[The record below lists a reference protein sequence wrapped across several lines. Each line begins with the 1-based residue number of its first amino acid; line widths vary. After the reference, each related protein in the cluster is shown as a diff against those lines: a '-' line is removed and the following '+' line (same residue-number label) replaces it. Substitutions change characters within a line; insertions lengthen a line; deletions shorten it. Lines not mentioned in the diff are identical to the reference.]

1 MISIRRAG
9 DRGRTR
15 FEWLES
21 WHTFAF
27 GRGFPT
33 GDGPDIRGFRGLRV
47 INDDVI
53 APASGFGTHPHDNME
68 IVSYIA
74 EGELMHRDSMGTE
87 EVIGEGEFQLTSA
100 GSGITHS
107 EHNPSKERRARLIQV
122 WIHPAQRNTEPRYAL
137 LGGGFGKSAQGR
149 LRLAA
154 SPDGAEGSMVIG
166 ADARIWVGRLG
177 VGQSD
182 AVAIGPGRHAFVQVV
197 RGRAEVLGEQL
208 GEGDGA
214 AISGEGRVV
223 VGASSDIE
231 VLVFD
236 LS

>member
-1 MISIRRAG
+1 MISIRRAS

-15 FEWLES
+15 FGWLDS

-47 INDDVI
+47 INDDVV
-53 APASGFGTHPHDNME
+53 APASGFDTHPHDNME
-68 IVSYIA
+68 IVSYVTD
-74 EGELMHRDSMGTE
+74 GELLHRDSMGTA

-107 EHNPSKERRARLIQV
+107 EHNPSKDKPTRLIQI
-122 WIHPAQRNTEPRYAL
+122 WIHPARRDTKPRYAL
-137 LGGGFGKSAQGR
+137 LGEGFGKAAAGR

-154 SPDGAEGSMVIG
+154 SPDGADGSMTIG

-177 VGQSD
+177 QGQSD
-182 AVAIGPGRHAFVQVV
+182 AVGVGADRHAFVQVV
-197 RGRAEVLGEQL
+197 SGKVVAAGATLET
-208 GEGDGA
+208 GDGA
-214 AISGEGRVV
+214 AISGVDRVEI
-223 VGASSDIE
+223 AAEADAE

-236 LS
+236 LA

>member
-1 MISIRRAG
+1 MVSIRRASE
-9 DRGRTR
+9 RGRTR
-15 FEWLES
+15 FDWLDS

-74 EGELMHRDSMGTE
+74 EGELLHKDSMGTA

-100 GSGITHS
+100 GSGVTHS
-107 EHNPSKERRARLIQV
+107 EHNPSKERPTRLIQI
-122 WIHPAQRNTEPRYAL
+122 WIHPAKRNTEPRYAL
-137 LGGGFGKSAQGR
+137 LGDGFGKKAGGG

-154 SPDGAEGSMVIG
+154 SPEGTEGSMRIG
-166 ADARIWVGRLG
+166 ADARIYVGRLG
-177 VGQSD
+177 DRETVS
-182 AVAIGPGRHAFVQVV
+182 ASIGEGRHAFVQVV
-197 RGRAEVLGEQL
+197 RGSVVAAGKMLDA
-208 GEGDGA
+208 GDGA
-214 AISGEGRVV
+214 AISGVEFVEIVADGE
-223 VGASSDIE
+223 AE

-236 LS
+236 LA

>member
-1 MISIRRAG
+1 MISIRRAE
-9 DRGRTR
+9 DRGRSR
-15 FEWLES
+15 FEWLDS

-33 GDGPDIRGFRGLRV
+33 GGGPDIRGFRGLRV

-68 IVSYIA
+68 IVSYVT
-74 EGELMHRDSMGTE
+74 EGELLHRDSMGTE
-87 EVIGEGEFQLTSA
+87 EVIREGGFQLTSA

-107 EHNPSKERRARLIQV
+107 EHNPSKENPTRLIQI
-122 WIHPAQRNTEPRYAL
+122 WIHPARRNTTPRYAQ
-137 LGGGFGKSAQGR
+137 LGEGFGTSAQGG
-149 LRLAA
+149 LRLAV

-177 VGQSD
+177 AGESD
-182 AVAIGPGRHAFVQVV
+182 TLALAQGRHAFVQVV
-197 RGRAEVLGEQL
+197 RGQAEVLGERL

-214 AISGEGRVV
+214 AISGEERVAI
-223 VGASSDIE
+223 ASNSDTEI
-231 VLVFD
+231 LVFD

>member
-1 MISIRRAG
+1 MISIRRAE
-9 DRGRTR
+9 DRGRSR
-15 FEWLES
+15 FAWLDS

-53 APASGFGTHPHDNME
+53 SPSSGFGTHPHDNME

-74 EGELMHRDSMGTE
+74 EGELLHRDSMGTE
-87 EVIGEGEFQLTSA
+87 EVIREGEFQLTSA

-107 EHNPSKERRARLIQV
+107 EHNPSKDRATRLIQI
-122 WIHPAQRNTEPRYAL
+122 WIHPTKRNATPRYAL
-137 LGGGFGKSAQGR
+137 LGEGFGKSAQGR

-154 SPDGAEGSMVIG
+154 SPDGAESSMTIG

-177 VGQSD
+177 TGQSD
-182 AVAIGPGRHAFVQVV
+182 ALDLGSDRHAFVQVV
-197 RGRAEVLGEQL
+197 RGSVSVAGEDLAQ
-208 GEGDGA
+208 GDGA
-214 AISGEGRVV
+214 AISGQDRLEIRSNQD
-223 VGASSDIE
+223 AE

-236 LS
+236 LA

>member
-15 FEWLES
+15 FAWLDT

-27 GRGFPT
+27 GRGFPA

-74 EGELMHRDSMGTE
+74 EGELLHRDSMGTE

-107 EHNPSKERRARLIQV
+107 EHNPSKDRATRLIQV
-122 WIHPAQRNTEPRYAL
+122 WIHPAQRNTQPRYAL
-137 LGGGFGKSAQGR
+137 LGESFGKSARGR

-154 SPDGAEGSMVIG
+154 SPDGAEGSMRIG

-177 VGQSD
+177 AGQSD
-182 AVAIGPGRHAFVQVV
+182 TVMIGQGRHAFVQVV
-197 RGRAEVLGEQL
+197 RGQAEVLGERL

-214 AISGEGRVV
+214 AISGEGRVAIM
-223 VGASSDIE
+223 GDSDTE